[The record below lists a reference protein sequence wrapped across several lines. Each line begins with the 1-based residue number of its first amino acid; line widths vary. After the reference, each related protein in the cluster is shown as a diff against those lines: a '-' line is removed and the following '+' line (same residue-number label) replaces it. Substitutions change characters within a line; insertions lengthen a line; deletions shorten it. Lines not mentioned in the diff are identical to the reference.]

1 MSILALDFGGT
12 RTRAGWFIANHPSPE
27 PTLIQ
32 RAETLTR
39 ATDPR
44 DQVIDRLI
52 ALARQVIP
60 PGATPRAI
68 GISAPGP
75 NNAAAGMIYHSY
87 ALPGWE
93 NVPLGQMLS
102 DALGAPVY
110 LENDGNMGAL
120 AEYTG
125 GAGRGCDPM
134 LYMTISTGIG
144 GGVILGG
151 QLFTGWSGLAAEPGH
166 LLVMSHE
173 GEYVRLEAVASGT
186 ALGQTA
192 QRLLSTTDTPSVL
205 RDSSAGDSRVIDGAA
220 VGRAAQAGDPL
231 ALSIIQSA
239 GEHLGVG
246 IVTLLHLFS
255 PQAIVV
261 GGSVS
266 RLGDL
271 LFEPAR
277 SVIAEKVLDPLF
289 IPPNLIRP
297 AHYGDDVCLIG
308 AAMHAIRQSV
318 LRDSAPHQ

>member
-12 RTRAGWFIANHPSPE
+12 RTRAGWFIPNSATPE
-27 PTLIQ
+27 PTLIH

-39 ATDPR
+39 AADPP
-44 DQVIDRLI
+44 DQVIARLI

-60 PGATPRAI
+60 SGETPRAI

-75 NNAAAGMIYHSY
+75 NNAAAGIIYHSY

-93 NVPLGQMLS
+93 NVPLGRILS
-102 DALGAPVY
+102 DALGAPVH
-110 LENDGNMGAL
+110 LENDGNLGAL
-120 AEYTG
+120 AEYIG
-125 GAGRGCDPM
+125 GAGQGCDPM
-134 LYMTISTGIG
+134 IYMTISTGIG

-151 QLFTGWSGLAAEPGH
+151 RLFTGWSGLAAEPGH
-166 LLVMSHE
+166 LLVMSPE

-192 QRLLSTTDTPSVL
+192 QRLLSNTDTPSLL
-205 RDSSAGDSRVIDGAA
+205 RDNSAVNSPIIDGAA

-231 ALSIIQSA
+231 ALSVVETA
-239 GEHLGVG
+239 GEYLGVG

-266 RLGDL
+266 ALGEL
-271 LFEPAR
+271 LIAPAR
-277 SVIAEKVLDPLF
+277 RVIERKVLDPLF
-289 IPPNLIRP
+289 IPPDLIRP
-297 AHYGDDVCLIG
+297 AYFGDDVCLIG
-308 AAMHAIRQSV
+308 AAMYAIRQS
-318 LRDSAPHQ
+318 AFHQ

>member
-12 RTRAGWFIANHPSPE
+12 RTRAGWFIANSPSSE
-27 PTLIQ
+27 LRLIQ

-39 ATDPR
+39 AADPP

-52 ALARQVIP
+52 ALARQIIP
-60 PGATPRAI
+60 PGETPRAV

-75 NNAAAGMIYHSY
+75 NNAAAGIIYHSY
-87 ALPGWE
+87 ALPGWA
-93 NVPLGQMLS
+93 NVPLGQILS

-120 AEYTG
+120 AEYIG
-125 GAGRGCDPM
+125 GAGQGCDPM
-134 LYMTISTGIG
+134 IYMTISTGIG

-151 QLFTGWSGLAAEPGH
+151 RLFTGWSGLAAEPGH
-166 LLVMSHE
+166 LLVMSPE
-173 GEYVRLEAVASGT
+173 GNYVRLEAVASGT
-186 ALGQTA
+186 ALA
-192 QRLLSTTDTPSVL
+192 QVARQLLSTTDTPSTL
-205 RDSSAGDSRVIDGAA
+205 RSSATLDGAA

-231 ALSIIQSA
+231 ALEIVRSA
-239 GEHLGVG
+239 GEYLGVG

-255 PQAIVV
+255 PQALIV

-266 RLGDL
+266 QLGDL
-271 LFEPAR
+271 LFQPAHR
-277 SVIAEKVLDPLF
+277 VIAEKVLDSRF

-308 AAMHAIRQSV
+308 AAIYAASHFSF
-318 LRDSAPHQ
+318 HQ